1 MARQE
6 GSMGLGLGARIL
18 MFTSAAVLAGGLTV
32 TAQQPPASPEAQ
44 VLTTP
49 AALDAL
55 AAEQVRADEANRQ
68 AVRDVL
74 NRDEVREVASK
85 AGLDIERARQAVSTL
100 DGAELQEIAD
110 HARRVDAS
118 LAGGASTLVIST
130 TTIIIILLVVILL
143 VVAID

>member
-1 MARQE
+1 
-6 GSMGLGLGARIL
+6 MGLGAKMLT
-18 MFTSAAVLAGGLTV
+18 FTSAMVMAGGMAV
-32 TAQQPPASPEAQ
+32 AAQQPPATPDVP
-44 VLTTP
+44 VLTSP

-68 AVRDVL
+68 VVRDVL
-74 NRDEVREVASK
+74 NRDAVREVATK
-85 AGLDIERARQAVSTL
+85 AGLDLDRARQAVASL
-100 DGAELQEIAD
+100 DGAELQEIAE

-118 LAGGASTLVIST
+118 LSGGASTLVIST

>member
-1 MARQE
+1 
-6 GSMGLGLGARIL
+6 MGLGAKMLT
-18 MFTSAAVLAGGLTV
+18 FTSAMVLAGGMAAA
-32 TAQQPPASPEAQ
+32 AQQPPA
-44 VLTTP
+44 TTDVPAITSP

-68 AVRDVL
+68 VVREVL
-74 NRDEVREVASK
+74 SRDAVREVASK
-85 AGLDIERARQAVSTL
+85 AGLDLNTARQAVSTL

-118 LAGGASTLVIST
+118 LSGGASTLVIST
-130 TTIIIILLVVILL
+130 TAIIIILLVVILL

>member
-1 MARQE
+1 M
-6 GSMGLGLGARIL
+6 SVWTRIATL
-18 MFTSAAVLAGGLTV
+18 AGAAVLAV
-32 TAQQPPASPEAQ
+32 TMTASAQQPPAADGST
-44 VLTTP
+44 VTS
-49 AALDAL
+49 AATLDAL
-55 AAEQVRADEANRQ
+55 VAAQVAADEANRQ

-74 NRDEVREVASK
+74 DRREVQDVAAG
-85 AGLDIERARQAVSTL
+85 AGLDLERARQAVATL

>member
-1 MARQE
+1 M
-6 GSMGLGLGARIL
+6 SLGAKIL
-18 MFTSAAVLAGGLTV
+18 TFTSAMMLAGGITAA
-32 TAQQPPASPEAQ
+32 AQQPPAITGAPTIAS
-44 VLTTP
+44 P

-68 AVRDVL
+68 IVRDVL
-74 NRDEVREVASK
+74 SRDEVREVASK
-85 AGLDIERARQAVSTL
+85 AGLDLNSARQALATL

-118 LAGGASTLVIST
+118 LSGGASTLVIST